1 MEERLITSSEMRK
14 LTGVKS
20 SRLRYL
26 HETGRVIPEK
36 VTETGYRYYRQSQV
50 IDVLRES
57 KQRIIAVY
65 SATSLNK
72 GFDKKYEEKVEKAL
86 KEETRELAEVA
97 RWIIP
102 DEKITPIYDLW
113 TGSIEDTN
121 IEYLIKQAAKG
132 LVIKIIVQDKK
143 QFIVGDFNE
152 FKKWL
157 GYLGC
162 ELLDLNELKQLE
174 VELNADQGNKGN
186 NC

>member
-1 MEERLITSSEMRK
+1 MEERLINSSEMKR

-26 HETGRVIPEK
+26 HETGRIVPEK

-57 KQRIIAVY
+57 RKSTIAVY

-72 GFDKKYEEKVEKAL
+72 EFSKGYKENIEKELIK
-86 KEETRELAEVA
+86 ETRELAEIV
-97 RWIIP
+97 RRIYP
-102 DEKITPIYDLW
+102 DESLTPIYDLW
-113 TGSIEDTN
+113 TGNIKNTN
-121 IEYLIKQAAKG
+121 MEYLIKQAVKG
-132 LVIKIIVQDKK
+132 LVIKIIIRDKK

-157 GYLGC
+157 RYLNC
-162 ELLDLNELKQLE
+162 ELLDIEDLKQLE
-174 VELNADQGNKGN
+174 DKANADQGNNGN
-186 NC
+186 N